1 MADDT
6 VTVQLEVGDDSDEL
20 EVSETL
26 VEMLREGDEGV
37 PDVVADLAMLGLAQQ
52 AHGAIH
58 HSHGEVSEELKDAES
73 VTMDLF
79 EERFGETYA
88 EMTGHDH

>member
-6 VTVQLEVGDDSDEL
+6 VTVQLEAGDDSDEL

-58 HSHGEVSEELKDAES
+58 HSHGEVNDELKQAEE

-79 EERFGETYA
+79 EDRFGETYA